1 MMMMEIMKMMEK
13 KPLFV
18 ANWKMNKT
26 HEEAMMFCKELVAV
40 IGRVDDR
47 DVVICPPFT
56 ALASCSNI
64 LGSTESPLTLGA
76 QHMHYKDAGA
86 YTGEISPLML
96 QALGCKYV
104 ILGHS
109 ERRELFGETNEAV
122 RKKVLAGLNHG
133 LTPIVCIGETLQERE
148 QRYTKAKVSMQLKE
162 ILAGLEHEEL
172 DTLIVAYEPI
182 WAIGTGK
189 TATPEQAQEVHAYIR
204 QLLKEH
210 FDPTLG
216 KVMRILYGGS
226 VKPDNAKALLDQKDI
241 DGFLVGGASLDIESF
256 KAILTVLPWPAT
268 GLILP
273 SDDPKPQAPEDN
285 DPSPLIS
292 W

>member
-1 MMMMEIMKMMEK
+1 MTK

-26 HEEAMMFCKELVAV
+26 HEEAAAFCKDLVAV
-40 IGRVDDR
+40 VGQTADR
-47 DVVICPPFT
+47 DIVICPSFT
-56 ALASCSNI
+56 ALASCNTI
-64 LGSTESPLTLGA
+64 LGNVGSTVALGA

-96 QALGCKYV
+96 QALGCTYV

-109 ERRELFGETNEAV
+109 ERREFFGETNDAV
-122 RKKVLAGLNHG
+122 RKKVLAALNHG
-133 LTPIVCIGETLQERE
+133 LIPIVCIGETLQERE

-162 ILAGLEHEEL
+162 ILASLEHEEL
-172 DTLIVAYEPI
+172 DRLVVAYEPI

-216 KVMRILYGGS
+216 KAIKILYGGS
-226 VKPDNAKALLDQKDI
+226 VKPENAKVLLDQKDI
-241 DGFLVGGASLDIESF
+241 DGFLIGGASLDLESF
-256 KAILTVLPWPAT
+256 KAILKVLPWPEQMMSSSAM
-268 GLILP
+268 LP
-273 SDDPKPQAPEDN
+273 PDDLPKPQSPEDN
-285 DPSPLIS
+285 DSSPLIS